1 MAPMGLMDWLLGRRD
16 PSAEWTADPGRALE
30 LDLEASALCGVPIG
44 EAVDRFAFLG
54 PPDNPWPSRGGDY
67 RWHRRGF
74 EVQSED
80 GRWDGLIL
88 FWPRDGRPFEGTLFW
103 RGKPLALSAT
113 TRREELTRLFGPP
126 YRADDEDD
134 EPVLY
139 YEHGDVEWQIEFA
152 EDGGLME
159 WMLVKPGLY
168 ADPGWRAKHGITA
181 PYPPPRGQGAPL

>member
-1 MAPMGLMDWLLGRRD
+1 MDWLLGRRD
-16 PSAEWTADPGRALE
+16 PSTEWKADPGRALE
-30 LDLEASALCGVPIG
+30 LDLETSSLCGVAIG
-44 EAVDRFAFLG
+44 ESVERFAFLG

-67 RWHRRGF
+67 GWHGRGF
-74 EVQSED
+74 EIQSED
-80 GRWDGLIL
+80 GRWDCLIL
-88 FWPRDGRPFEGTLFW
+88 HWPRDGSPFAGRVFW
-103 RGKPLALSAT
+103 RGKPLALST
-113 TRREELTRLFGPP
+113 KTRREELTRLIGPP

-152 EDGGLME
+152 EDGGLLE

-168 ADPGWRAKHGITA
+168 ADPEWRAKHGITT